1 MMKTISAR
9 TKAVMVVRFIRLWQY
24 ADLRMCARTM
34 TIIRQRVIVIA
45 VMNTAERIG
54 F

>member
-9 TKAVMVVRFIRLWQY
+9 TKAVMVVRVIRPRQY
-24 ADLRMCARTM
+24 VGFRMCARIM
-34 TIIRQRVIVIA
+34 TIIRQRVMIIA
-45 VMNTAERIG
+45 VMNTAEHIG